1 MGDRAGKIEGGK
13 TMTILFFILAVL
25 LIGGGFALTY
35 QERDFLDAITIFF
48 IIGALLL
55 VISIIMACVNVS
67 SVIDGRTYAKK
78 IDMYQSENNSI
89 ERKVDLVVTNY
100 MKHEE
105 RTFDTAKSDS
115 AITLVSLYPK
125 LKSDSLVKEQ
135 IKIYNKNTAK
145 IRSLKERQINVSKAK
160 WWLYFGG

>member
-1 MGDRAGKIEGGK
+1 
-13 TMTILFFILAVL
+13 MTILFFVLAILFIGSAFILVRVSDGLLEVIAV
-25 LIGGGFALTY
+25 F
-35 QERDFLDAITIFF
+35 FF
-48 IIGALLL
+48 IGAILFI
-55 VISIIMACVNVS
+55 ISFIMACCNTS

-78 IDMYQSENNSI
+78 IEMYQSENNSI

-100 MKHEE
+100 MRHEE
-105 RTFDTAKSDS
+105 KTFETAKSDS

-145 IRSLKERQINVSKAK
+145 IRSLKEQQINVSKAK